1 MKKISFATVQ
11 LLLASAIL
19 VGNNPMASAA
29 EVYSHLGTEGL
40 GIGYGEG
47 LSNAAG
53 ARGELN
59 FGSFSRKLDR
69 GDVTYDAKLKLSG
82 AGLYGDWFVANGNF
96 RLTTGLTYNDK
107 EFSGVGRNASGTV
120 TLNGVPYSVVG
131 EALYAKVEY
140 PRFMPYLGVG
150 WGHNPNAKGWAMS
163 ADIGLLFGRPR
174 VSLSATPVLAAQA
187 GSDIEA
193 ERQSL
198 QSDANSARV
207 FPVFKVGVSYHF

>member
-1 MKKISFATVQ
+1 MQSGGGPPGRLLKARNHLKKKLSFGTVQ

-19 VGNNPMASAA
+19 VGNNPIAGAA

-59 FGSFSRKLDR
+59 FGSFSRKVDR
-69 GDVTYDAKLKLSG
+69 GDVAYDAKLKLSG
-82 AGLYGDWFVANGNF
+82 AGFYGDWFVANGNF

-107 EFSGVGRNASGTV
+107 KFSGVGRNASGTV

-131 EALYAKVEY
+131 EALSAKAEY

-150 WGHNPNAKGWAMS
+150 WGPVVVDWQCRRQDPDAYLGRQKVQIERAWNCARA
-163 ADIGLLFGRPR
+163 FGTGP
-174 VSLSATPVLAAQA
+174 
-187 GSDIEA
+187 D
-193 ERQSL
+193 
-198 QSDANSARV
+198 
-207 FPVFKVGVSYHF
+207 